1 MTAVVVTGGTRGIGL
16 GLARAFLDRGCR
28 VAVCGRAAGSVDRA
42 LAELDA
48 GDRAVGL
55 PCDTSRRDQV
65 RALWETAAGAFGRID
80 HWINNAGVSTARR
93 PLWEQ
98 PPERLDDL
106 VSANLLGVLHGSA
119 VAVAGMRAQGGGT
132 VWNMEGLGSDGR
144 AVPGLIAY
152 GSTKRAVTYLT
163 DALARELRGTPVRAA
178 HLSPGMVV
186 TDLLVQDYPPE
197 ELAKARRVF
206 TILADR
212 VETVTPW
219 LADRVLAGTANGGR
233 VAWLTR
239 RKAAVRFATAA
250 FRERDPFGEGP

>member
-28 VAVCGRAAGSVDRA
+28 VALCGRSAGSVGKA

-48 GDRAVGL
+48 GDRAVGRV
-55 PCDTSRRDQV
+55 CEMSDRDQV
-65 RALWETAAGAFGRID
+65 RALWEEAAGRFGRID

-93 PLWEQ
+93 PLWELPAEQ
-98 PPERLDDL
+98 AEAV
-106 VSANLLGVLHGSA
+106 VSANLLGVVHGSA

-132 VWNMEGLGSDGR
+132 VWNMEGLGGDGR
-144 AVPGLIAY
+144 TVPGLTCY

-163 DALARELRGTPVRAA
+163 GALAEELAGSPVRAA

-186 TDLLVQDYPPE
+186 TDLLVQDYTPE
-197 ELAKARRVF
+197 ELARAKKIF
-206 TILADR
+206 NILADR
-212 VETVTPW
+212 PETVTPW
-219 LADRVLAGTANGGR
+219 LAGKVLAGTGNGGR

-250 FRERDPFGEGP
+250 FRKRDLFGEGP

>member
-28 VAVCGRAAGSVDRA
+28 VAVCGRTAGSVDRA

-65 RALWETAAGAFGRID
+65 RALWETAAGTFGRID

-98 PPERLDDL
+98 SPEQLDAV

-132 VWNMEGLGSDGR
+132 VWNMEGLGGDGR

-186 TDLLVQDYPPE
+186 TDLLVRDYPPE
-197 ELAKARRVF
+197 DLARAKKVF

-250 FRERDPFGEGP
+250 FRQRDPFGEGP